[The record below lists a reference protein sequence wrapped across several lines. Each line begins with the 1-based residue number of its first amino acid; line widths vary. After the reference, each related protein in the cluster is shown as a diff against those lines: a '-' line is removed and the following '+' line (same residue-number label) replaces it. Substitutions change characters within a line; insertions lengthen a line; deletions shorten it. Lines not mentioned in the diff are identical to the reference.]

1 MTWLYI
7 IGAVFI
13 FALIILILFC
23 SQDNTFSTGVFLGIL
38 FWIFLSK
45 AVDSWNLL
53 PEAIDVYRGKTEL
66 KIYNSNYPSSQDT
79 IVVWK
84 NKKEI

>member
-7 IGAVFI
+7 IGVAFI
-13 FALIILILFC
+13 FVLIVLILFC
-23 SQDNTFSTGVFLGIL
+23 SSDNSFFTGVLLGIL
-38 FWIFLSK
+38 FWIFLTK
-45 AVDSWNLL
+45 AIDSWNLF
-53 PEAIDVYRGKTEL
+53 PKAIDVYRGKTEL

-84 NKKEI
+84 K